1 MQPMAADE
9 ELIKPFGKPRDELIQ
24 IVDRHTL
31 TVQAWL
37 SSRSPR
43 AAKFIGK
50 GVKASSTGFKIPLL
64 NLALGCN
71 FPAGCSEEEIEVEI
85 KAIIEF
91 FANRN
96 VPWYWWMNT
105 QPIPKHIGQIL
116 ESRGLTYDAPPLPA
130 MIASLSQGKSPF
142 PAYVENIR
150 VWRARS
156 TADLQAASRIRRMAF
171 KFPEGEA
178 ETYFEDMS
186 SDWLNDSSPARLFL
200 AGENEDKPV
209 SIGAVIEGAGIPGI
223 YVMATL
229 PDHHRK
235 GFGKAIL
242 TRLLSEAKSTG
253 HQMIALTASRAG
265 FGLYSQFG
273 FLHLFDFDFY
283 SMQKQKLSFGG

>member
-43 AAKFIGK
+43 AATFEGK
-50 GVKASSTGFKIPLL
+50 GVKASSTGFRIPLL
-64 NLALGCN
+64 NLALGCD
-71 FPAGCSEEEIEVEI
+71 FPAENSEEEIDEEI
-85 KAIIEF
+85 KTVIEF
-91 FANRN
+91 FAKRY

-105 QPIPKHIGQIL
+105 RPSPKNIGEIL
-116 ESRGLTYDAPPLPA
+116 KKHGLAYDTPPLPA
-130 MIASLSQGKSPF
+130 MIASLSHSRTF
-142 PAYVENIR
+142 PAYDKTIR
-150 VWRARS
+150 VWRAHS
-156 TADLQAASRIRRMAF
+156 SADLQAASKIRRMAF

-186 SDWLNDSSPARLFL
+186 SDWLDDSSPARLFL
-200 AGENEDKPV
+200 AGEKEDTPV

-242 TRLLSEAKSTG
+242 TRLLSEAKSAG
-253 HQMIALTASRAG
+253 HQMIALTASKAG
-265 FGLYSQFG
+265 FALYSQFG